1 MSSTNK
7 HWYRTTFF
15 NANVI
20 GLVGLCA
27 PGLWNA
33 MSSLGAAGE
42 ESPFLVNAANA
53 LVFALM
59 GFFCLFGSVVSSK
72 IGLKWT
78 LVLGTIGYPV
88 YSAGL
93 YLNNRYGIE
102 WLVLFGACTCGISA
116 GLFWSSEGAV
126 ALGYARPE
134 KKGKYLNIWLCY
146 RTLGPLIGGAIV
158 LGLNNSPDSKGKG
171 KVGYSTY
178 LIFIALQCL
187 ASPIALLLTP
197 PEKVERSDGSK
208 IKVLKVDSLLAEV
221 KGVIATSRKK
231 HVLLLLP
238 LFWAAYFNQYS
249 GNFQT
254 FYFGVRARALIGFV
268 SNFATVAASTAISL
282 LLDYKK
288 LSVKQRIHVGFFYC
302 VVIHTIAWTYG
313 WVIQEKYTSSPPM
326 LDWTDAGFTEGFFV
340 LLLWGIAQQSL
351 ANWMYYLVST
361 MTDNITELNR
371 LTGILRGQESFA
383 QAVSFGLCTRDWYG
397 GRVPL
402 AVNTILLGLAVLPT
416 YIVVRQHQPIE
427 NVHDENDC
435 ETFESQI
442 TMKALE
448 EKTPQNQDFV
458 KSDATNKV

>member
-1 MSSTNK
+1 MSRSLERYVK
-7 HWYRTTFF
+7 VSRLFF
-15 NANVI
+15 TKIFLPRFISLSFV
-20 GLVGLCA
+20 L
-27 PGLWNA
+27 
-33 MSSLGAAGE
+33 SLGAAGE

-59 GFFCLFGSVVSSK
+59 GVFCVFGSVISTK

-78 LVLGTIGYPV
+78 LVLGTVGYPI

-93 YLNNRYGIE
+93 YLNNRFGVE
-102 WLVLFGACTCGISA
+102 WLVLVGACTCGISA

-126 ALGYARPE
+126 ALGYSRPE
-134 KKGKYLNIWLCY
+134 KRGKYLNIWLIF

-158 LGLNNSPDSKGKG
+158 LGMNHSAEAKAKG
-171 KVGYSTY
+171 KVDYSTY
-178 LIFIALQCL
+178 LIFVALQCL
-187 ASPIALLLTP
+187 GAPIALFLSP

-208 IKVLKVDSLLAEV
+208 VKVLKVDSLLDEV
-221 KGVIATSRKK
+221 KGVIATSRKT

-268 SNFATVAASTAISL
+268 SNIATIAASTIMSL

-288 LSVKQRIHVGFFYC
+288 LSIKSRITFGFYYC
-302 VVIHTIAWTYG
+302 VLIHIIAWVYG
-313 WVIQEKYTSSPPM
+313 WIIQEKYTRNPPLM
-326 LDWTDAGFTEGFFV
+326 DWTDPGFVEGFFV
-340 LLLWGIAQQSL
+340 ILLWGFAQQTL

-402 AVNTILLGLAVLPT
+402 AVNTILLGLAVIPT
-416 YIVVRQHQPIE
+416 YIVVRQHQP
-427 NVHDENDC
+427 VTNDHNASNDVGS
-435 ETFESQI
+435 ETTVEVSG
-442 TMKALE
+442 L
-448 EKTPQNQDFV
+448 EKTLDADKPQSTLSNNV
-458 KSDATNKV
+458 

>member
-1 MSSTNK
+1 MYHN
-7 HWYRTTFF
+7 
-15 NANVI
+15 
-20 GLVGLCA
+20 
-27 PGLWNA
+27 
-33 MSSLGAAGE
+33 SLGAGGE

-59 GFFCLFGSVVSSK
+59 GFFCLFGSVISSK

-171 KVGYSTY
+171 RVGYSTY

-221 KGVIATSRKK
+221 KGVLATSRTK

-288 LSVKQRIHVGFFYC
+288 LSVKQRIHIGFYYC
-302 VVIHTIAWTYG
+302 VIVHIIAWTYG
-313 WVIQEKYTSSPPM
+313 WVIQEKYTRSPPM

-340 LLLWGIAQQSL
+340 LLLWSIAQQSL

-361 MTDNITELNR
+361 MTDNITELHR
-371 LTGILRGQESFA
+371 LTGILRGQESFS
-383 QAVSFGLCTRDWYG
+383 QAVSYGLCTKNWYG

-427 NVHDENDC
+427 SAHDETDC
-435 ETFESQI
+435 EFQESDI
-442 TMKALE
+442 TVKALE
-448 EKTPQNQDFV
+448 EKTPQIPDFV
-458 KSDATNKV
+458 KSDASDKV